1 MPLPTPARALIVAL
15 TMAMILAAGC
25 AELERPEGF
34 SQSPTTSVAIGEGQ
48 VFDGEE
54 QELTAEAEVVDN
66 FVPSPPADYQ
76 PQAIVAAFP
85 VSLLA
90 GPTGSTPLAD
100 PLADVDA
107 ARIVDDLGGGLVV
120 EQVGGPV
127 LHYQSEQEPRE
138 VAQTG
143 AELLDVGFWGG
154 SPRAF
159 VKVDEDE
166 VDWVQLVSEQESEEL
181 ERQNHFQLPAGETI
195 VDLSASRD
203 IQAVAVSD
211 DECGTLRFYGDTGTD
226 LALPG
231 PEDPECT
238 FPGRPTYGAVA
249 LSPDGGAVAYTII
262 TYRGDGT
269 EAATELVVR
278 ELIAEEPF
286 FPRRRIGEDLDRITS
301 LSFDGSRV
309 VYVKESDDDVSV
321 TLLTLIGANG
331 RETPIALGDAEQVR
345 SVSFARLPLAIG

>member
-1 MPLPTPARALIVAL
+1 VATALVVAVL
-15 TMAMILAAGC
+15 VAAGC

-34 SQSPTTSVAIGEGQ
+34 SQAPPTSLVIGEGQ
-48 VFDGEE
+48 VFESGDQEQAEE
-54 QELTAEAEVVDN
+54 AEAVDN

-76 PQAIVAAFP
+76 PQVIVAASP
-85 VSLLA
+85 TPLLA
-90 GPTGSTPLAD
+90 GPTGSTPLAE
-100 PLADVDA
+100 PLAEIDA

-120 EQVGGPV
+120 ETVGGPV
-127 LHYQSEQEPRE
+127 LYYQSEQEPRE
-138 VAQTG
+138 VAG
-143 AELLDVGFWGG
+143 PDAELLDVGFWGG

-159 VKVDEDE
+159 VKVDDDE
-166 VDWVQLVSEQESEEL
+166 VDWIQLVSEQESEEL
-181 ERQNHFQLPAGETI
+181 ERQNHFQLAPGEII

-203 IQAVAVSD
+203 IQAVAIGD

-249 LSPDGGAVAYTII
+249 LSPDGEAVAYTII
-262 TYRGDGT
+262 SYRGDGT

-278 ELIAEEPF
+278 ELLAEDPF

-301 LSFDGSRV
+301 LSFDGNRV
-309 VYVKESDDDVSV
+309 VYAKESGDDVSV
-321 TLLTLIGANG
+321 TMLTLIGGNG
-331 RETPIALGDAEQVR
+331 RETPIALGDAEEVR
-345 SVSFARLPLAIG
+345 SVSFARLPLALG